1 MDVSSRI
8 PLSREPFFEIVKLL
22 LEVLKLTSSFS
33 KSNLSNLSMRFFRND
48 ESLLFVLAGV
58 SLEVLSLTPVFF
70 VKSSSQAV
78 SKFSR
83 VV

>member
-1 MDVSSRI
+1 MDVSSGI
-8 PLSREPFFEIVKLL
+8 PLSRESFFEIVKLF

-33 KSNLSNLSMRFFRND
+33 KSNLSNPSMRFFRND
-48 ESLLFVLAGV
+48 ESLLFVLGGV

-70 VKSSSQAV
+70 VTSSSQAV
-78 SKFSR
+78 SNFSL